1 MKELSKI
8 FIERQDWF
16 CYYGINNLDSSI
28 GLLEHCTGN
37 KGLRYREIL
46 KLMSKE
52 ETENLRQYSIKNLM
66 HIIKA
71 IKIDEDD
78 KNKIMQLISE
88 KMDKGETFYTEENMV
103 EVFMKKLPQSNLEFA
118 KISKALQEK
127 VKKDILERRDKVE
140 GINYKKILNSFTRYT
155 DMSNFLYCYEQGI
168 FTDEKIE
175 TLKKA
180 LKENSKALVN
190 TNFTIF
196 KDEIYK
202 TFGEEFILYALKF
215 PNISTQLD
223 ILSKE
228 NLELM
233 QIVANKVR
241 QKQELSESVNLAK
254 GLIEYFTNN
263 CYEINVDR
271 VTEEISANL
280 IDSALRNNKSKR
292 DEKIIAVSYSE
303 NYENDLEEKFNEKY
317 EEAINYDENKKSLR
331 IGNRETKLDK
341 LKNLYLNKYFSISIK
356 EANSILEMYAG
367 DIEKLNSE
375 KAKKFIQSITKVLEI
390 QNIEALD
397 FSKFHNQNIE
407 EIEEI
412 KSEMEREYA
421 LSYTEELAKT
431 KKELDS
437 TLKRTVIE
445 YNGKN
450 ILQIEPGEAF
460 NLLLHSTDS
469 GFISEVKRAE
479 HENLKEKWKT
489 SDNTFNHI
497 ISMTYVNQ
505 DFMGMTPVG
514 ENGIMY
520 GFTSVDSKNIKMM
533 GNTDINTFSNEFGY
547 SAVQKKYLTA
557 KSMPYN
563 SRRVYSEIA
572 IERKEIKPDYVIIF
586 DDSTE
591 KNMENAYK
599 AATDWN
605 IPVVLL
611 NKEQIKDNQIHR
623 LEEIRKD
630 FEETKNPE
638 KLHELLNTYETNMA
652 GWLLNRKQDEKDE
665 SFTQMISNESFRED
679 FKNEYNNIIRT
690 IDSYLEEFDINDDRT
705 EELVRAMQIV
715 LEEQDLYEKCDQT
728 KPISKTQN
736 TIRTVELIEKINSTM
751 ERVGAEEYTIDKQNI
766 PTKKQYDNLIKIAL
780 GKEKIGI
787 EDVMEAEAHLTKDK
801 KREAN
806 RNDPNR

>member
-1 MKELSKI
+1 MKELSKR

-16 CYYGINNLDSSI
+16 CYYGINTIDSSI
-28 GLLEHCTGN
+28 GVLDHCNGN
-37 KGLRYREIL
+37 KELRYREIL
-46 KLMSKE
+46 ELISKE
-52 ETENLRQYSIKNLM
+52 KVEQLRQYSIKNLM
-66 HIIKA
+66 HIIGNNRLN
-71 IKIDEDD
+71 EEYR
-78 KNKIMQLISE
+78 NKIIQLISE
-88 KMDKGETFYTEENMV
+88 KMDNGEIFYTEENTT
-103 EVFMKKLPQSNLEFA
+103 EVFMKPVSQSNLEF
-118 KISKALQEK
+118 SKMDKTLQEK

-140 GINYKKILNSFTRYT
+140 GENYKEILKYFTRYT

-168 FTDEKIE
+168 FTDEKIG
-175 TLKKA
+175 TLEKA

-190 TNFTIF
+190 TNFAIF

-215 PNISTQLD
+215 PNLSIQLD
-223 ILSKE
+223 ILAKE
-228 NLELM
+228 NPKLM
-233 QIVANKVR
+233 QIVANKVS
-241 QKQELSESVNLAK
+241 QKQELSESLNLA
-254 GLIEYFTNN
+254 GSLIKYFTNN

-271 VTEEISANL
+271 LTEEISANL

-292 DEKIIAVSYSE
+292 DGKIITVPYSE
-303 NYENDLEEKFNEKY
+303 NYENDLEEKFNEEYKKT
-317 EEAINYDENKKSLR
+317 INYDESKEYFGNK
-331 IGNRETKLDK
+331 ETKLDE

-356 EANSILEMYAG
+356 EANSILEMYAV

-375 KAKKFIQSITKVLEI
+375 KGKNLIHSITKILDI
-390 QNIEALD
+390 QNIEEMD

-421 LSYTEELAKT
+421 LSYTEELART
-431 KKELDS
+431 KEDLANVQKQ
-437 TLKRTVIE
+437 VIIE
-445 YNGKN
+445 HGGKK
-450 ILQIEPGEAF
+450 ILQIEPGENF
-460 NLLLHSTDS
+460 NLLVHSTDA
-469 GFISEVKRAE
+469 GFISEGKLNE
-479 HENLKEKWKT
+479 NENLKEKWKT

-505 DFMGMTPVG
+505 DFMGMAPVG
-514 ENGIMY
+514 ENGVMY
-520 GFTSVDSKNIKMM
+520 GFTSVDNKNVRMM

-563 SRRVYSEIA
+563 SRRVYSEVA
-572 IERKEIKPDYVIIF
+572 IERKETKPDYVIIF
-586 DDSTE
+586 EDATE
-591 KNMENAYK
+591 KNIENAYK

-605 IPVVLL
+605 MPVVLL
-611 NKEQIKDNQIHR
+611 NKEKIKDNQIQR
-623 LEEIRKD
+623 LEKIRKD
-630 FEETKNPE
+630 FEETKDPE

-652 GWLLNRKQDEKDE
+652 GWLLNRKTDEKDE
-665 SFTQMISNESFRED
+665 SFTQMISHERFRED
-679 FKNEYNNIIRT
+679 FENEYNNITKT
-690 IDSYLEEFDINDDRT
+690 IDEYLEGFNINDDRT

-715 LEEQDLYEKCDQT
+715 LEEQDLYEECDQK

-736 TIRTVELIEKINSTM
+736 TIRTVELIEKINNTM

-787 EDVMEAEAHLTKDK
+787 EDVMEAEAQLAKDK
-801 KREAN
+801 MREAN

>member
-1 MKELSKI
+1 MKELSKR

-16 CYYGINNLDSSI
+16 CYYGINTIDSSI
-28 GLLEHCTGN
+28 GVLDHCNGN
-37 KGLRYREIL
+37 KELRYREIL
-46 KLMSKE
+46 ELISKE
-52 ETENLRQYSIKNLM
+52 KVEQLRQYSIKNLM
-66 HIIKA
+66 HIIGNNRLN
-71 IKIDEDD
+71 EEYR
-78 KNKIMQLISE
+78 NKIIQLISE
-88 KMDKGETFYTEENMV
+88 KMDNGEIFYTEENTT
-103 EVFMKKLPQSNLEFA
+103 EVFMKPVSQSNLEF
-118 KISKALQEK
+118 SKMDKTLQEK

-140 GINYKKILNSFTRYT
+140 GENYKEILKYFTRYT

-168 FTDEKIE
+168 FTDEKIG
-175 TLKKA
+175 TLEKA

-190 TNFTIF
+190 TNFAIF

-202 TFGEEFILYALKF
+202 TFGEECILYALKF
-215 PNISTQLD
+215 PNLSIQLD
-223 ILSKE
+223 ILAKE
-228 NLELM
+228 NPKLM
-233 QIVANKVR
+233 QIVANKVS
-241 QKQELSESVNLAK
+241 QKQELSESLNLA
-254 GLIEYFTNN
+254 GSLIKYFTNN

-271 VTEEISANL
+271 LTEEISANL

-292 DEKIIAVSYSE
+292 DGKIITVPYSE
-303 NYENDLEEKFNEKY
+303 NYENDLEEKFNEEYKKT
-317 EEAINYDENKKSLR
+317 INYDESKEYFGNK
-331 IGNRETKLDK
+331 ETKLDK

-356 EANSILEMYAG
+356 EANSILEMYAV

-375 KAKKFIQSITKVLEI
+375 KGKNLIHSITKILDI
-390 QNIEALD
+390 QNIEEMD

-421 LSYTEELAKT
+421 LSYTEELART
-431 KKELDS
+431 KEDLANVQKQ
-437 TLKRTVIE
+437 VIIE
-445 YNGKN
+445 HGGKK
-450 ILQIEPGEAF
+450 ILQIEPGENF
-460 NLLLHSTDS
+460 NLLVHSTDA
-469 GFISEVKRAE
+469 GFISEGKLNE
-479 HENLKEKWKT
+479 NENLKEKWKT

-505 DFMGMTPVG
+505 DFMGMAPVG
-514 ENGIMY
+514 ENGVMY
-520 GFTSVDSKNIKMM
+520 GFTSVDNKNVRMM

-563 SRRVYSEIA
+563 SRRVYSEVA
-572 IERKEIKPDYVIIF
+572 IERKETKPDYVIIF
-586 DDSTE
+586 EDATE
-591 KNMENAYK
+591 KNIENAYK

-605 IPVVLL
+605 MPVVLL
-611 NKEQIKDNQIHR
+611 NKEKIKDNQIQR
-623 LEEIRKD
+623 LEKIRKD
-630 FEETKNPE
+630 FEETKDPE

-652 GWLLNRKQDEKDE
+652 GWLLNRKTDEKDE
-665 SFTQMISNESFRED
+665 SFTQMISHERFRED
-679 FKNEYNNIIRT
+679 FENEYNNITKT
-690 IDSYLEEFDINDDRT
+690 IDEYLEGFNINDDRT

-715 LEEQDLYEKCDQT
+715 LEEQDLYEECDQK

-736 TIRTVELIEKINSTM
+736 TIRTVELIEKINNTM

-787 EDVMEAEAHLTKDK
+787 EDVMEAEAQLAKDK
-801 KREAN
+801 MREAN

>member
-1 MKELSKI
+1 MKELSKR

-16 CYYGINNLDSSI
+16 CYYGINTIDSSI
-28 GLLEHCTGN
+28 GVLDHCNGN
-37 KGLRYREIL
+37 KELRYREIL
-46 KLMSKE
+46 ELISKE
-52 ETENLRQYSIKNLM
+52 KVEQLRQYSIKNLM
-66 HIIKA
+66 HIIGNNRLN
-71 IKIDEDD
+71 EEYR
-78 KNKIMQLISE
+78 NKIIQLISE
-88 KMDKGETFYTEENMV
+88 KMDNGEIFYTEENTT
-103 EVFMKKLPQSNLEFA
+103 EVFMKPVSQSNLEF
-118 KISKALQEK
+118 SKMDKTLQEK

-140 GINYKKILNSFTRYT
+140 GENYKEILKYFTRYT

-168 FTDEKIE
+168 FTDEKIG
-175 TLKKA
+175 TLEKA

-190 TNFTIF
+190 TNFAIF

-215 PNISTQLD
+215 PNLSIQLD
-223 ILSKE
+223 ILAKE
-228 NLELM
+228 NPKLM
-233 QIVANKVR
+233 QIVANKVS
-241 QKQELSESVNLAK
+241 QKQELSESLNLA
-254 GLIEYFTNN
+254 GSLIKYFTNN

-271 VTEEISANL
+271 LTEEISANL

-292 DEKIIAVSYSE
+292 DGKIITSE
-303 NYENDLEEKFNEKY
+303 NYENDLEEKFNEEYKKT
-317 EEAINYDENKKSLR
+317 INYDESKEYFGNK
-331 IGNRETKLDK
+331 ETKLDK

-356 EANSILEMYAG
+356 EANSILEMYAV

-375 KAKKFIQSITKVLEI
+375 KGKNLIHSITKILDI
-390 QNIEALD
+390 QNIEEMD

-421 LSYTEELAKT
+421 LSYTEELART
-431 KKELDS
+431 KEDLANVQKQ
-437 TLKRTVIE
+437 VIIE
-445 YNGKN
+445 HGGKK
-450 ILQIEPGEAF
+450 ILQIEPGENF
-460 NLLLHSTDS
+460 NLLVHSTDA
-469 GFISEVKRAE
+469 GFISEGKLNE
-479 HENLKEKWKT
+479 NENLKEKWKT

-505 DFMGMTPVG
+505 DFMGMAPVG
-514 ENGIMY
+514 ENGVMY
-520 GFTSVDSKNIKMM
+520 GFTSVDNKNVRMM

-563 SRRVYSEIA
+563 SRRVYSEVA
-572 IERKEIKPDYVIIF
+572 IERKETKPDYVIIF
-586 DDSTE
+586 EDATE
-591 KNMENAYK
+591 KNIENAYK

-605 IPVVLL
+605 MPVVLL
-611 NKEQIKDNQIHR
+611 NKEKIKDNQIQR
-623 LEEIRKD
+623 LEKIRKD
-630 FEETKNPE
+630 FEETKDPE

-652 GWLLNRKQDEKDE
+652 GWLLNRKTDEKDE
-665 SFTQMISNESFRED
+665 SFTQMISHERFRED
-679 FKNEYNNIIRT
+679 FENEYNNITKT
-690 IDSYLEEFDINDDRT
+690 IDEYLEGFNINDDRT

-715 LEEQDLYEKCDQT
+715 LEEQDLYEECDQK

-736 TIRTVELIEKINSTM
+736 TIRTVELIEKINNTM

-787 EDVMEAEAHLTKDK
+787 EDVMEAEAQLAKDK
-801 KREAN
+801 MREAN

>member
-1 MKELSKI
+1 MKELSKR

-16 CYYGINNLDSSI
+16 CYYGINTIDSSI
-28 GLLEHCTGN
+28 GVLDHCNGN
-37 KGLRYREIL
+37 KELRYREIL
-46 KLMSKE
+46 ELISKE
-52 ETENLRQYSIKNLM
+52 KVEQLRQYSIKNLM
-66 HIIKA
+66 HIIGNNRLN
-71 IKIDEDD
+71 EEYR
-78 KNKIMQLISE
+78 NKIIQLISE
-88 KMDKGETFYTEENMV
+88 KMDNGEIFYTEENTT
-103 EVFMKKLPQSNLEFA
+103 EVFMKPVSQSNLEF
-118 KISKALQEK
+118 SKMDKTLQEK

-140 GINYKKILNSFTRYT
+140 GENYKEILKYFTRYT

-168 FTDEKIE
+168 FTDEKIG
-175 TLKKA
+175 TLEKA

-190 TNFTIF
+190 TNFAIF

-202 TFGEEFILYALKF
+202 TFGEECILYALKF
-215 PNISTQLD
+215 PNLSIQLD
-223 ILSKE
+223 ILAKE
-228 NLELM
+228 NPKLM
-233 QIVANKVR
+233 QIVANKVS
-241 QKQELSESVNLAK
+241 QKQELSESLNLA
-254 GLIEYFTNN
+254 GSLIKYFTNN

-271 VTEEISANL
+271 LTEEISANL

-292 DEKIIAVSYSE
+292 DGKIITVPYSE
-303 NYENDLEEKFNEKY
+303 NYENDLEEKFNEEYKKT
-317 EEAINYDENKKSLR
+317 INYDESKEYFGNK
-331 IGNRETKLDK
+331 ETKLDK

-356 EANSILEMYAG
+356 EANSILEMYAV

-375 KAKKFIQSITKVLEI
+375 KGKNLIHSITKILDI
-390 QNIEALD
+390 QNIEEMD

-421 LSYTEELAKT
+421 LSYTEELART
-431 KKELDS
+431 KEDLANVQKQ
-437 TLKRTVIE
+437 VIIE
-445 YNGKN
+445 HGGKK
-450 ILQIEPGEAF
+450 ILQIEPGENF
-460 NLLLHSTDS
+460 NLLVHSTDA
-469 GFISEVKRAE
+469 GFISEGKLNE
-479 HENLKEKWKT
+479 NENLKEKWKT

-505 DFMGMTPVG
+505 DFMGMAPVG
-514 ENGIMY
+514 ENGVMY
-520 GFTSVDSKNIKMM
+520 GFTSVDNKNVRMM

-563 SRRVYSEIA
+563 SRRVYSEVA
-572 IERKEIKPDYVIIF
+572 IERKETKPDYVIIF
-586 DDSTE
+586 EDATE
-591 KNMENAYK
+591 KNIENAYK

-605 IPVVLL
+605 MPVVLL
-611 NKEQIKDNQIHR
+611 NKEKIKDNQIQR
-623 LEEIRKD
+623 LEKIRKD
-630 FEETKNPE
+630 FEETKDPE

-652 GWLLNRKQDEKDE
+652 GCLLNRKTDEKDE
-665 SFTQMISNESFRED
+665 SFTQMISHERFRED
-679 FKNEYNNIIRT
+679 FENEYNNITKT
-690 IDSYLEEFDINDDRT
+690 IDEYLEGFNINDDRT

-715 LEEQDLYEKCDQT
+715 LEEQDLYEECDQK

-736 TIRTVELIEKINSTM
+736 TIRTVELIEKINNTM

-787 EDVMEAEAHLTKDK
+787 EDVMEAEAQLAKDK
-801 KREAN
+801 MREAN

>member
-1 MKELSKI
+1 MKELSKR

-16 CYYGINNLDSSI
+16 CYYGINTIDSSI
-28 GLLEHCTGN
+28 GVLDHCNGN
-37 KGLRYREIL
+37 KELRYREIL
-46 KLMSKE
+46 ELISKE
-52 ETENLRQYSIKNLM
+52 EVEQLRQYSIKNLM
-66 HIIKA
+66 HIIGNNRLN
-71 IKIDEDD
+71 EEYR
-78 KNKIMQLISE
+78 NKIIQLISE
-88 KMDKGETFYTEENMV
+88 KMDNGEIFYTEENTT
-103 EVFMKKLPQSNLEFA
+103 EVFMKPVSQSNLEF
-118 KISKALQEK
+118 SKMDKTLQEK

-140 GINYKKILNSFTRYT
+140 GENYKEILKYFTRYT

-168 FTDEKIE
+168 FTDEKIG
-175 TLKKA
+175 TLEKA

-190 TNFTIF
+190 TNFAIF

-215 PNISTQLD
+215 PNLSIQLD
-223 ILSKE
+223 ILAKE
-228 NLELM
+228 NPKLM
-233 QIVANKVR
+233 QIVANKVS
-241 QKQELSESVNLAK
+241 QKQELSESLNLA
-254 GLIEYFTNN
+254 GSLIKYFTNN

-271 VTEEISANL
+271 LTEEISANL

-292 DEKIIAVSYSE
+292 DGKIITVPYSE
-303 NYENDLEEKFNEKY
+303 NYENDLEEKFNEEYKKT
-317 EEAINYDENKKSLR
+317 INYDESKEYFGNK
-331 IGNRETKLDK
+331 ETKLDK

-356 EANSILEMYAG
+356 EANLILEMYAV

-375 KAKKFIQSITKVLEI
+375 KGKNLIHSITKILDI
-390 QNIEALD
+390 QNIEEMD

-421 LSYTEELAKT
+421 LSYTEELART
-431 KKELDS
+431 KEDLANVQKQ
-437 TLKRTVIE
+437 VIIE
-445 YNGKN
+445 HGGKK
-450 ILQIEPGEAF
+450 ILQIEPGENF
-460 NLLLHSTDS
+460 NLLVHSTDA
-469 GFISEVKRAE
+469 GFISEGKLNE
-479 HENLKEKWKT
+479 NENLKEKWKT

-505 DFMGMTPVG
+505 DFMGMAPVG
-514 ENGIMY
+514 ENGVMY
-520 GFTSVDSKNIKMM
+520 GFTSVDNKNVRMM

-563 SRRVYSEIA
+563 SRRVYSEVA
-572 IERKEIKPDYVIIF
+572 IERKETKPDYVIIF
-586 DDSTE
+586 EDATE
-591 KNMENAYK
+591 KNIENAYK

-605 IPVVLL
+605 MPVVLL
-611 NKEQIKDNQIHR
+611 NKEKIKDNQIQR
-623 LEEIRKD
+623 LEKIRKD
-630 FEETKNPE
+630 FEETKDPE

-652 GWLLNRKQDEKDE
+652 GWLLNRKTDEKDE
-665 SFTQMISNESFRED
+665 SFTQMISHERFRED
-679 FKNEYNNIIRT
+679 FENEYNNITKT
-690 IDSYLEEFDINDDRT
+690 IDEYLEGFNINDDRT

-715 LEEQDLYEKCDQT
+715 LEEQDLYEECDQK

-736 TIRTVELIEKINSTM
+736 TIRTVELIEKINNTM

-787 EDVMEAEAHLTKDK
+787 EDVMEAEAQLAKDK
-801 KREAN
+801 MREAN

>member
-1 MKELSKI
+1 MKELSKR

-16 CYYGINNLDSSI
+16 CYYGINTIDSSI
-28 GLLEHCTGN
+28 GVLDHCNGN
-37 KGLRYREIL
+37 KELRYREIL
-46 KLMSKE
+46 ELISKE
-52 ETENLRQYSIKNLM
+52 KVEQLRQYSIKNLM
-66 HIIKA
+66 HIIGNNRLN
-71 IKIDEDD
+71 EEYR
-78 KNKIMQLISE
+78 NKIIQLISE
-88 KMDKGETFYTEENMV
+88 KMDNGEIFYTEENTT
-103 EVFMKKLPQSNLEFA
+103 EVFMKPVSQSNLEF
-118 KISKALQEK
+118 SKMDKTLQEK

-140 GINYKKILNSFTRYT
+140 GENYKEILKYFTRYT

-168 FTDEKIE
+168 FTDEKIG
-175 TLKKA
+175 TLEKA

-190 TNFTIF
+190 TNFAIF

-215 PNISTQLD
+215 PNLSIQLD
-223 ILSKE
+223 ILAKE
-228 NLELM
+228 NPKLM
-233 QIVANKVR
+233 QIVANKVS
-241 QKQELSESVNLAK
+241 QKQELSESLNLA
-254 GLIEYFTNN
+254 GSLIKYFTNN

-271 VTEEISANL
+271 LTEEISANL

-292 DEKIIAVSYSE
+292 DGKIITVPYSE
-303 NYENDLEEKFNEKY
+303 NYENDLEEKFNEEYKKT
-317 EEAINYDENKKSLR
+317 INYDESKEYFGNK
-331 IGNRETKLDK
+331 ETKLDK

-356 EANSILEMYAG
+356 EANLILEMYAV

-375 KAKKFIQSITKVLEI
+375 KGKNLIHSITKILDI
-390 QNIEALD
+390 QNIEEMD

-421 LSYTEELAKT
+421 LSYTEELART
-431 KKELDS
+431 KEDLANVQKQ
-437 TLKRTVIE
+437 VIIE
-445 YNGKN
+445 HGGKK
-450 ILQIEPGEAF
+450 ILQIEPGENF
-460 NLLLHSTDS
+460 NLLVHSTDA
-469 GFISEVKRAE
+469 GFISEGKLNE
-479 HENLKEKWKT
+479 NENLKEKWKT

-505 DFMGMTPVG
+505 DFMGMAPVG
-514 ENGIMY
+514 ENGVMY
-520 GFTSVDSKNIKMM
+520 GFTSVDNKNVRMM

-563 SRRVYSEIA
+563 SRRVYSEVA
-572 IERKEIKPDYVIIF
+572 IERKETKPDYVIIF
-586 DDSTE
+586 EDATE
-591 KNMENAYK
+591 KNIENAYK

-605 IPVVLL
+605 MPVVLL
-611 NKEQIKDNQIHR
+611 NKEKIKDNQIQR
-623 LEEIRKD
+623 LEKIRKD
-630 FEETKNPE
+630 FEETKDPE

-652 GWLLNRKQDEKDE
+652 GWLLNRKTDEKDE
-665 SFTQMISNESFRED
+665 SFTQMISHERFRED
-679 FKNEYNNIIRT
+679 FENEYNNITKT
-690 IDSYLEEFDINDDRT
+690 IDEYLEGFNINDDRT

-715 LEEQDLYEKCDQT
+715 LEEQDLYEECDQK

-736 TIRTVELIEKINSTM
+736 TIRTVELIEKINNTM

-787 EDVMEAEAHLTKDK
+787 EDVMEAEAQLAKDK
-801 KREAN
+801 MREAN

>member
-1 MKELSKI
+1 MKELSKR

-16 CYYGINNLDSSI
+16 CYYGINIIDSSI
-28 GLLEHCTGN
+28 GILENCNGN
-37 KGLRYREIL
+37 KELRYREIL
-46 KLMSKE
+46 ELMSKE
-52 ETENLRQYSIKNLM
+52 NVENLRQYSIKNLM
-66 HIIKA
+66 HIIGNTKVTE
-71 IKIDEDD
+71 EDR
-78 KNKIMQLISE
+78 NKIIQLISD
-88 KMDKGETFYTEENMV
+88 KMDNGEIFYTEENTT
-103 EVFMKKLPQSNLEFA
+103 EVFMKPVSQSNFEF
-118 KISKALQEK
+118 SKMGKTLQEK
-127 VKKDILERRDKVE
+127 VKEDILKRRDKVE
-140 GINYKKILNSFTRYT
+140 GENYQEILNYFTKYT

-175 TLKKA
+175 KLEKA
-180 LKENSKALVN
+180 LKENSKALDN
-190 TNFTIF
+190 TNFAIF

-202 TFGEEFILYALKF
+202 NFEEEFVLYALKF
-215 PNISTQLD
+215 PNLSIQLD

-228 NLELM
+228 NPELL
-233 QIVANKVR
+233 QIVANKVS
-241 QKQELSESVNLAK
+241 QKQELSESVNLA
-254 GLIEYFTNN
+254 GSLIKYFTNN
-263 CYEINVDR
+263 CYEITVDR
-271 VTEEISANL
+271 LTEKVSSNL

-292 DEKIIAVSYSE
+292 DEKIIAVPYSE
-303 NYENDLEEKFNEKY
+303 NYENDLEEKFNDEYQKI
-317 EEAINYDENKKSLR
+317 INYDESKEYFS
-331 IGNRETKLDK
+331 NRETKSDK

-356 EANSILEMYAG
+356 EANSILEMYAV

-375 KAKKFIQSITKVLEI
+375 KGKKFIQSITKVLEI
-390 QNIEALD
+390 QNVEALD

-412 KSEMEREYA
+412 KSEIEREYA

-437 TLKRTVIE
+437 TLKRTIIE
-445 YNGKN
+445 HNGKS
-450 ILQIEPGEAF
+450 ILQIEPGEDF
-460 NLLLHSTDS
+460 NLLLHSTDA
-469 GFISEVKRAE
+469 GFISEGKLAE

-505 DFMGMTPVG
+505 DFMGMAPVG
-514 ENGIMY
+514 ENGVMY
-520 GFTSVDSKNIKMM
+520 GFTSVNSKNVKMM

-563 SRRVYSEIA
+563 SRRVYSEVA
-572 IERKEIKPDYVIIF
+572 VERKETKPDYVIIF
-586 DDSTE
+586 EDYTE
-591 KNMENAYK
+591 KNIENAYK

-611 NKEQIKDNQIHR
+611 NKEKIKDNQIQR
-623 LEEIRKD
+623 LEKIRKD

-652 GWLLNRKQDEKDE
+652 GWLLNRKPDEKDE
-665 SFTQMISNESFRED
+665 SFTQMISNERFRED
-679 FKNEYNNIIRT
+679 FENEYNNITKT
-690 IDSYLEEFDINDDRT
+690 IDEYLEGFDINDDRT
-705 EELVRAMQIV
+705 EDLVRTMQII
-715 LEEQDLYEKCDQT
+715 LEEQDLYEKCDKK

-736 TIRTVELIEKINSTM
+736 TIKTVELIEKINTTM
-751 ERVGAEEYTIDKQNI
+751 ERVGAEEYIIDKQNI
-766 PTKKQYDNLIKIAL
+766 PTKKQYDNLIKLAL

-787 EDVMEAEAHLTKDK
+787 EDVMEAEAQLAKDK
-801 KREAN
+801 NREAN

>member
-1 MKELSKI
+1 MKELSKR

-16 CYYGINNLDSSI
+16 CYYGINTIDSSI
-28 GLLEHCTGN
+28 GVLDHCNGN
-37 KGLRYREIL
+37 KELRYREIL
-46 KLMSKE
+46 ELISKE
-52 ETENLRQYSIKNLM
+52 KVEQLRQYSIKNLM
-66 HIIKA
+66 HIIGNNRLN
-71 IKIDEDD
+71 EEYR
-78 KNKIMQLISE
+78 NKIIQLISE
-88 KMDKGETFYTEENMV
+88 KMDNGEIFYTEENTT
-103 EVFMKKLPQSNLEFA
+103 EVFMKPVSQSNLEF
-118 KISKALQEK
+118 SKMDKTLQEK

-140 GINYKKILNSFTRYT
+140 GENYKEILKYFTRYT

-168 FTDEKIE
+168 FTDEKIG
-175 TLKKA
+175 TLEKA

-190 TNFTIF
+190 TNFAIF

-215 PNISTQLD
+215 PNLSIQLD
-223 ILSKE
+223 ILAKE
-228 NLELM
+228 NPKLM
-233 QIVANKVR
+233 QIVANKVS
-241 QKQELSESVNLAK
+241 QKQELSESLNLA
-254 GLIEYFTNN
+254 GSLIKYFTNN

-271 VTEEISANL
+271 LTEEISANL

-292 DEKIIAVSYSE
+292 DGKIITVPYSE
-303 NYENDLEEKFNEKY
+303 NYENDLEEKFNEEYKKT
-317 EEAINYDENKKSLR
+317 INYDESKEYFGNK
-331 IGNRETKLDK
+331 ETKLDK

-356 EANSILEMYAG
+356 EANSILEMYAV

-375 KAKKFIQSITKVLEI
+375 KGKNLIHSITKI
-390 QNIEALD
+390 LD
-397 FSKFHNQNIE
+397 IQNIE

-421 LSYTEELAKT
+421 LSYTEELART
-431 KKELDS
+431 KEDLANVQKQ
-437 TLKRTVIE
+437 VIIE
-445 YNGKN
+445 HGGKK
-450 ILQIEPGEAF
+450 ILQIEPGENF
-460 NLLLHSTDS
+460 NLLVHSTDA
-469 GFISEVKRAE
+469 GFISEGKLNE
-479 HENLKEKWKT
+479 NENLKEKWKT

-505 DFMGMTPVG
+505 DFMGMAPVG
-514 ENGIMY
+514 ENGVMY
-520 GFTSVDSKNIKMM
+520 GFTSVDNKNVRMM

-563 SRRVYSEIA
+563 SRRVYSEVA
-572 IERKEIKPDYVIIF
+572 IERKETKPDYVIIF
-586 DDSTE
+586 EDATE
-591 KNMENAYK
+591 KNIENAYK

-605 IPVVLL
+605 MPVVLL
-611 NKEQIKDNQIHR
+611 NKEKIKDNQIQR
-623 LEEIRKD
+623 LEKIRKD
-630 FEETKNPE
+630 FEETKDPE

-652 GWLLNRKQDEKDE
+652 GWLLNRKTDEKDE
-665 SFTQMISNESFRED
+665 SFTQMISHERFRED
-679 FKNEYNNIIRT
+679 FENEYNNITKT
-690 IDSYLEEFDINDDRT
+690 IDEYLEGFNINDDRT

-715 LEEQDLYEKCDQT
+715 LEEQDLYEECDQK

-736 TIRTVELIEKINSTM
+736 TIRTVELIEKINNTM

-787 EDVMEAEAHLTKDK
+787 EDVMEAEAQLAKDK
-801 KREAN
+801 MREAN

>member
-1 MKELSKI
+1 MKELSKR

-16 CYYGINNLDSSI
+16 CYYGINTIDSSI
-28 GLLEHCTGN
+28 GVLDHCNGN
-37 KGLRYREIL
+37 KELRYREIL
-46 KLMSKE
+46 ELISKE
-52 ETENLRQYSIKNLM
+52 KVEQLRQYSIKNLM
-66 HIIKA
+66 HIIGNNRLN
-71 IKIDEDD
+71 EEYR
-78 KNKIMQLISE
+78 NKIIQLISE
-88 KMDKGETFYTEENMV
+88 KMDNGEIFYTEENTT
-103 EVFMKKLPQSNLEFA
+103 EVFMKPVSQSNLEF
-118 KISKALQEK
+118 SKMDKTLQEK

-140 GINYKKILNSFTRYT
+140 GENYKEILKYFTRYT

-168 FTDEKIE
+168 FTDEKIG
-175 TLKKA
+175 TLEKA

-190 TNFTIF
+190 TNFAIF

-215 PNISTQLD
+215 PNLSIQLD
-223 ILSKE
+223 ILAKE
-228 NLELM
+228 NPKLM
-233 QIVANKVR
+233 QIVANKVS
-241 QKQELSESVNLAK
+241 QKQELSESLNLA
-254 GLIEYFTNN
+254 GSLIKYFTNN

-271 VTEEISANL
+271 LTEEISANL

-292 DEKIIAVSYSE
+292 DGKIITVPYSE
-303 NYENDLEEKFNEKY
+303 NYENDLEEKFNEEYKKT
-317 EEAINYDENKKSLR
+317 INYDESKEYFGNK
-331 IGNRETKLDK
+331 ETKLDK

-356 EANSILEMYAG
+356 EANSILEMYAV

-375 KAKKFIQSITKVLEI
+375 KGKNLIHSITKILDI
-390 QNIEALD
+390 QNIEEMD

-421 LSYTEELAKT
+421 LSYTEELART
-431 KKELDS
+431 KEDLANVQKQ
-437 TLKRTVIE
+437 VIIE
-445 YNGKN
+445 HGGKK
-450 ILQIEPGEAF
+450 ILQIEPGENF
-460 NLLLHSTDS
+460 NLLVHSTDA
-469 GFISEVKRAE
+469 GFISEGKLNE
-479 HENLKEKWKT
+479 NENLKEKWKT

-505 DFMGMTPVG
+505 DFMGMAPVG
-514 ENGIMY
+514 ENGVMY
-520 GFTSVDSKNIKMM
+520 GFTSVDNKNVRMM

-563 SRRVYSEIA
+563 SRRVYSEVA
-572 IERKEIKPDYVIIF
+572 IERKETKPDYVIIF
-586 DDSTE
+586 EDATE
-591 KNMENAYK
+591 KNIENAYK

-605 IPVVLL
+605 MPVVLL
-611 NKEQIKDNQIHR
+611 NKEKIKDNQIQR
-623 LEEIRKD
+623 LEKIRKD
-630 FEETKNPE
+630 FEETKDPE

-652 GWLLNRKQDEKDE
+652 GWLLNRKTDEKDE
-665 SFTQMISNESFRED
+665 SFTQMISHERFRED
-679 FKNEYNNIIRT
+679 FENEYNNITKT
-690 IDSYLEEFDINDDRT
+690 IDEYLEGFNINDDRT

-715 LEEQDLYEKCDQT
+715 LEEQDLYEECDQK

-736 TIRTVELIEKINSTM
+736 TIRTVELIEKINNTM

-787 EDVMEAEAHLTKDK
+787 EDVMEAEAQLAKDK
-801 KREAN
+801 MREAN

>member
-1 MKELSKI
+1 MKELSKR

-16 CYYGINNLDSSI
+16 CYYGINTIDSSI
-28 GLLEHCTGN
+28 GVLDHCNGN
-37 KGLRYREIL
+37 KELRYREIL
-46 KLMSKE
+46 ELISKE
-52 ETENLRQYSIKNLM
+52 KVEQLRQYSIKNLM
-66 HIIKA
+66 HIIGNNRLN
-71 IKIDEDD
+71 EEYR
-78 KNKIMQLISE
+78 NKIIQLISE
-88 KMDKGETFYTEENMV
+88 KMDNGEIFYTEENTT
-103 EVFMKKLPQSNLEFA
+103 EVFMKPVSQSNLEF
-118 KISKALQEK
+118 SKMDKTLQEK

-140 GINYKKILNSFTRYT
+140 GENYKEILKYFTRYT

-168 FTDEKIE
+168 FTDEKIG
-175 TLKKA
+175 TLEKA

-190 TNFTIF
+190 TNFAIF

-215 PNISTQLD
+215 PNLSIQLD
-223 ILSKE
+223 ILAKE
-228 NLELM
+228 NPKLM
-233 QIVANKVR
+233 QIVANKVS
-241 QKQELSESVNLAK
+241 QKQELSESLNLA
-254 GLIEYFTNN
+254 GSLIKYFTNN

-271 VTEEISANL
+271 LTEEISANL

-292 DEKIIAVSYSE
+292 DGKIITVPYSE
-303 NYENDLEEKFNEKY
+303 NYENDLEEKFNEEYKKT
-317 EEAINYDENKKSLR
+317 INYDESKEYFGNK
-331 IGNRETKLDK
+331 ETKLDK

-356 EANSILEMYAG
+356 EANLILEMYAV

-375 KAKKFIQSITKVLEI
+375 KGKNLIHSITKILDI
-390 QNIEALD
+390 QNIEEMD

-421 LSYTEELAKT
+421 LSYTEELART
-431 KKELDS
+431 KEDLANVQKQ
-437 TLKRTVIE
+437 VIIE
-445 YNGKN
+445 HGGKK
-450 ILQIEPGEAF
+450 ILQIEPGENF
-460 NLLLHSTDS
+460 NLLVHSTDA
-469 GFISEVKRAE
+469 GFISEGKLNE
-479 HENLKEKWKT
+479 NENLKEKWKT

-505 DFMGMTPVG
+505 DFMGMAPVG
-514 ENGIMY
+514 ENGVMY
-520 GFTSVDSKNIKMM
+520 GFTSVDNKNVRMM

-563 SRRVYSEIA
+563 SRRVYSEVA
-572 IERKEIKPDYVIIF
+572 IERKETKPDYVIIF
-586 DDSTE
+586 EDATE
-591 KNMENAYK
+591 KNIENAYK

-605 IPVVLL
+605 MPVVLL
-611 NKEQIKDNQIHR
+611 NKEKIKDNQIQR
-623 LEEIRKD
+623 LEKIRKD
-630 FEETKNPE
+630 FEETKDPE

-652 GWLLNRKQDEKDE
+652 GWLLNRKTDEKDE
-665 SFTQMISNESFRED
+665 SFTQMISHERFRED
-679 FKNEYNNIIRT
+679 FENEYNNITKT
-690 IDSYLEEFDINDDRT
+690 IDEYLEVFNINDNKSED
-705 EELVRAMQIV
+705 LVRVMQIV
-715 LEEQDLYEKCDQT
+715 FEEQDLYETCDKT

-736 TIRTVELIEKINSTM
+736 TIRTVELIEKINNTM

-787 EDVMEAEAHLTKDK
+787 EDVMEAEAQLAKDK
-801 KREAN
+801 MREAN

>member
-1 MKELSKI
+1 MKELSKR

-16 CYYGINNLDSSI
+16 CYYGINTIDSSI
-28 GLLEHCTGN
+28 GVLDHCNGN
-37 KGLRYREIL
+37 KELRYREIL
-46 KLMSKE
+46 ELISKE
-52 ETENLRQYSIKNLM
+52 KVEQLRQYSIKNLM
-66 HIIKA
+66 HIIGNNRLN
-71 IKIDEDD
+71 EEYR
-78 KNKIMQLISE
+78 NKIIQLISE
-88 KMDKGETFYTEENMV
+88 KMDNGEIFYTEENTT
-103 EVFMKKLPQSNLEFA
+103 EVFMKPVSQSDLEF
-118 KISKALQEK
+118 SKMDKTLQEK

-140 GINYKKILNSFTRYT
+140 GENYKEILKYFTRYT

-168 FTDEKIE
+168 FTDEKIG
-175 TLKKA
+175 TLEKA

-190 TNFTIF
+190 TNFAIF

-215 PNISTQLD
+215 PNLSIQLD
-223 ILSKE
+223 ILAKE
-228 NLELM
+228 NPKLM
-233 QIVANKVR
+233 QIVANKVS
-241 QKQELSESVNLAK
+241 QKQELSESLNLA
-254 GLIEYFTNN
+254 GSLIKYFTNN

-271 VTEEISANL
+271 LTEEISANL

-292 DEKIIAVSYSE
+292 DGKIITVPYSE
-303 NYENDLEEKFNEKY
+303 NYENDLEEKFNEEYKKT
-317 EEAINYDENKKSLR
+317 INYDESKEYFGNK
-331 IGNRETKLDK
+331 ETKLDK

-356 EANSILEMYAG
+356 EANSILEMYAV

-375 KAKKFIQSITKVLEI
+375 KGKNLIHSITKILDI
-390 QNIEALD
+390 QNIEEMD

-421 LSYTEELAKT
+421 LSYTEELART
-431 KKELDS
+431 KEDLANVQKQ
-437 TLKRTVIE
+437 VIIE
-445 YNGKN
+445 HGGKK
-450 ILQIEPGEAF
+450 ILQIEPGENF
-460 NLLLHSTDS
+460 NLLVHSTDA
-469 GFISEVKRAE
+469 GFISEGKLNE
-479 HENLKEKWKT
+479 NENLKEKWKT

-505 DFMGMTPVG
+505 DFMGMAPVG
-514 ENGIMY
+514 ENGVMY
-520 GFTSVDSKNIKMM
+520 GFTSVDNKNVRMM

-563 SRRVYSEIA
+563 SRRVYSEVA
-572 IERKEIKPDYVIIF
+572 IERKETKPDYVIIF
-586 DDSTE
+586 EDATE
-591 KNMENAYK
+591 KNIENAYK

-605 IPVVLL
+605 MPVVLL
-611 NKEQIKDNQIHR
+611 NKEKIKDNQIQR
-623 LEEIRKD
+623 LEKIRKD
-630 FEETKNPE
+630 FEETKDPE

-652 GWLLNRKQDEKDE
+652 GWLLNRKTDEKDE
-665 SFTQMISNESFRED
+665 SFTQMISHERFRED
-679 FKNEYNNIIRT
+679 FENEYNNITKT
-690 IDSYLEEFDINDDRT
+690 IDEYLEGFNINDDRT
-705 EELVRAMQIV
+705 EELVRTMQIV
-715 LEEQDLYEKCDQT
+715 LEEQDLYEECDQK

-736 TIRTVELIEKINSTM
+736 TIRTVELIEKINNTM

-787 EDVMEAEAHLTKDK
+787 EDVMEAEAQLAKDK
-801 KREAN
+801 MREAN

>member
-1 MKELSKI
+1 MKELSKR

-16 CYYGINNLDSSI
+16 CYYGINTIDSSI
-28 GLLEHCTGN
+28 GVLDHCNGN
-37 KGLRYREIL
+37 KELRYREIL
-46 KLMSKE
+46 ELISKE
-52 ETENLRQYSIKNLM
+52 KVEQLRQYSIKNLM
-66 HIIKA
+66 HIIGNNRLN
-71 IKIDEDD
+71 EEYR
-78 KNKIMQLISE
+78 NKIIQLISE
-88 KMDKGETFYTEENMV
+88 KMDNGEIFYTEENTT
-103 EVFMKKLPQSNLEFA
+103 EVFMKPVSQSNLEF
-118 KISKALQEK
+118 SKMDKTLQEK

-140 GINYKKILNSFTRYT
+140 GENYKEILKYFTRYT

-168 FTDEKIE
+168 FTDEKIG
-175 TLKKA
+175 TLEKA

-190 TNFTIF
+190 TNFAIF

-215 PNISTQLD
+215 PNLSIQLD
-223 ILSKE
+223 ILAKE
-228 NLELM
+228 NPKLM
-233 QIVANKVR
+233 QIVANKVS
-241 QKQELSESVNLAK
+241 QKQELSESLNLA
-254 GLIEYFTNN
+254 GSLIKYFTNN

-271 VTEEISANL
+271 LTEEISANL

-292 DEKIIAVSYSE
+292 DGKIITVPYSE
-303 NYENDLEEKFNEKY
+303 NYENDLEEKFNEEYKKT
-317 EEAINYDENKKSLR
+317 INYDESKEYFGNK
-331 IGNRETKLDK
+331 ETKLDK

-356 EANSILEMYAG
+356 EANSILEMYAV

-375 KAKKFIQSITKVLEI
+375 KGKNLIHSITKILDI
-390 QNIEALD
+390 QNIEEMD

-421 LSYTEELAKT
+421 LSYTEELART
-431 KKELDS
+431 KEDLANVQKQ
-437 TLKRTVIE
+437 VIIE
-445 YNGKN
+445 HGGKK
-450 ILQIEPGEAF
+450 ILQIEPGENF
-460 NLLLHSTDS
+460 NLLVHSTDA
-469 GFISEVKRAE
+469 GFISEGKLNE
-479 HENLKEKWKT
+479 NENLKEKWKT

-505 DFMGMTPVG
+505 DFMGMAPVG
-514 ENGIMY
+514 ENGVMY
-520 GFTSVDSKNIKMM
+520 GFTSVDNKNVKMM

-563 SRRVYSEIA
+563 SRRVYSEVA
-572 IERKEIKPDYVIIF
+572 IERKETKPDYVIIF
-586 DDSTE
+586 EDATE
-591 KNMENAYK
+591 KNIENAYK

-605 IPVVLL
+605 MPVVLL
-611 NKEQIKDNQIHR
+611 NKEKIKDNQIQR
-623 LEEIRKD
+623 LEKIRKD
-630 FEETKNPE
+630 FEETKDPE

-652 GWLLNRKQDEKDE
+652 GWLLNRKTDEKDE
-665 SFTQMISNESFRED
+665 SFTQMISHERFRED
-679 FKNEYNNIIRT
+679 FENEYNNITKT
-690 IDSYLEEFDINDDRT
+690 IDEYLEGFNINDDRT

-715 LEEQDLYEKCDQT
+715 LEEQDLYEECDQK

-736 TIRTVELIEKINSTM
+736 TIRTVELIEKINNTM

-787 EDVMEAEAHLTKDK
+787 EDVMEAEAQLAKDK
-801 KREAN
+801 MREAN

>member
-1 MKELSKI
+1 MKELSKR

-16 CYYGINNLDSSI
+16 CYYGINTIDSSI
-28 GLLEHCTGN
+28 GVLDHCNGN
-37 KGLRYREIL
+37 KELRYREIL
-46 KLMSKE
+46 ELISKE
-52 ETENLRQYSIKNLM
+52 EVEQLRQYSIKNLM
-66 HIIKA
+66 HIIGNNRLN
-71 IKIDEDD
+71 EEYR
-78 KNKIMQLISE
+78 NKIIQLISE
-88 KMDKGETFYTEENMV
+88 KMDNGEIFYTEENTT
-103 EVFMKKLPQSNLEFA
+103 EVFMKPVSQSNLEF
-118 KISKALQEK
+118 SKMDKTLQEK

-140 GINYKKILNSFTRYT
+140 GENYKEILKYFTRYT

-168 FTDEKIE
+168 FTDEKIG
-175 TLKKA
+175 TLEKA

-190 TNFTIF
+190 TNFAIF

-215 PNISTQLD
+215 PNLSIQLD
-223 ILSKE
+223 ILAKE
-228 NLELM
+228 NPKLM
-233 QIVANKVR
+233 QIVANKVS
-241 QKQELSESVNLAK
+241 QKQELSESLNLA
-254 GLIEYFTNN
+254 GSLIKYFTNN

-271 VTEEISANL
+271 LTEEISANL

-292 DEKIIAVSYSE
+292 DGKIITVPYSE
-303 NYENDLEEKFNEKY
+303 NYENDLEEKFNEEYKKT
-317 EEAINYDENKKSLR
+317 INYDESKEYFGNK
-331 IGNRETKLDK
+331 ETKLDK

-356 EANSILEMYAG
+356 EANLILEMYAV

-375 KAKKFIQSITKVLEI
+375 KGKNLIHSITKILDI
-390 QNIEALD
+390 QNIEEMD

-421 LSYTEELAKT
+421 LSYTEELART
-431 KKELDS
+431 KEDLANVQKQ
-437 TLKRTVIE
+437 VIIE
-445 YNGKN
+445 HGGKK
-450 ILQIEPGEAF
+450 ILQIEPGENL
-460 NLLLHSTDS
+460 NLLVHSTDA
-469 GFISEVKRAE
+469 GFISEGKLNE
-479 HENLKEKWKT
+479 NENLKEKWKT

-505 DFMGMTPVG
+505 DFMGMAPVG
-514 ENGIMY
+514 ENGVMY
-520 GFTSVDSKNIKMM
+520 GFTSVDNKNVRMM

-563 SRRVYSEIA
+563 SRRVYSEVA
-572 IERKEIKPDYVIIF
+572 IERKETKPDYVIIF
-586 DDSTE
+586 EDATE
-591 KNMENAYK
+591 KNIENAYK

-605 IPVVLL
+605 MPVVLL
-611 NKEQIKDNQIHR
+611 NKEKIKDNQIQR
-623 LEEIRKD
+623 LEKIRKD
-630 FEETKNPE
+630 FEETKDPE

-652 GWLLNRKQDEKDE
+652 GWLLNRKTDEKDE
-665 SFTQMISNESFRED
+665 SFTQMISHERFRED
-679 FKNEYNNIIRT
+679 FENEYNNITKT
-690 IDSYLEEFDINDDRT
+690 IDEYLEGFNINDDRT

-715 LEEQDLYEKCDQT
+715 LEEQDLYEECDQK

-736 TIRTVELIEKINSTM
+736 TIRTVELIEKINNTM

-787 EDVMEAEAHLTKDK
+787 EDVMEAEAQLAKDK
-801 KREAN
+801 MREAN